1 MSDKKRI
8 FSGIQSSGEF
18 TIGNYFG
25 AIKNWVKL
33 QDEYDAIFSVV
44 DLHAITVYQVPKDL
58 RRRSFECAAML
69 IAAGIDS
76 EKSLLFLQS
85 HVPAHTE
92 LTWILN
98 NSTHMGELSRMTQ
111 FKDKSKNINN
121 ESISVGLFEYPVL
134 MASDILLYQADCVPV
149 GEDQIQHIELT
160 REIARR
166 FNNNYS
172 ETFTIPKA
180 ITPKS
185 GARIMSLQNP
195 DKKMSK
201 SDSNQNG
208 FILMKDTKD
217 VIMSKFKKAVT
228 DSDTEIYYDK
238 EKKPGV
244 SNLLEIYSC
253 TKQIS
258 IEDAQKEFSNTSYKE
273 LKESVGESV
282 SDVLSPIQERF
293 NELIKE
299 KDYVNDILKK
309 GSEQASYIANKTLNK
324 VKRKV
329 GFYSIK

>member
-1 MSDKKRI
+1 
-8 FSGIQSSGEF
+8 
-18 TIGNYFG
+18 
-25 AIKNWVKL
+25 
-33 QDEYDAIFSVV
+33 
-44 DLHAITVYQVPKDL
+44 
-58 RRRSFECAAML
+58 ML

-85 HVPAHTE
+85 HVPAHAE

-228 DSDTEIYYDK
+228 DSDTKVYYDK

-258 IEDAQKEFSNTSYKE
+258 IEDAQKELSNTSYKE
-273 LKESVGESV
+273 LKEAVGESV
-282 SDVLSPIQERF
+282 AEVLSPIQERF
-293 NELIKE
+293 NELLKE
-299 KDYVNDILKK
+299 KEYVNNILKN
-309 GSEQASYIANKTLNK
+309 GSEKASYIANKTLNK

>member
-8 FSGIQSSGEF
+8 FSGIQSSGEL
-18 TIGNYFG
+18 TIWNYFW

-98 NSTHMGELSRMTQ
+98 NYTHMGELSRMTQ

-172 ETFTIPKA
+172 ET
-180 ITPKS
+180 
-185 GARIMSLQNP
+185 
-195 DKKMSK
+195 
-201 SDSNQNG
+201 
-208 FILMKDTKD
+208 ILLCQ
-217 VIMSKFKKAVT
+217 I
-228 DSDTEIYYDK
+228 
-238 EKKPGV
+238 GV
-244 SNLLEIYSC
+244 C
-253 TKQIS
+253 
-258 IEDAQKEFSNTSYKE
+258 
-273 LKESVGESV
+273 
-282 SDVLSPIQERF
+282 
-293 NELIKE
+293 
-299 KDYVNDILKK
+299 VNFL
-309 GSEQASYIANKTLNK
+309 
-324 VKRKV
+324 
-329 GFYSIK
+329 F